1 MARIEEWVTLGIPAE
16 AAYERW
22 SRLRELPR
30 AMDGVEEVR
39 EHEDGTRTT
48 WTIRLGAQRVS
59 FATQTTEVVPG
70 RRISWRSI
78 SGPRHTG
85 SVSFVALEEDGCAVV
100 VEAEGDA
107 SGALGHAGT
116 LLGLLRQRIR
126 EDLAGFKLAAET
138 AHTPT
143 PAQGAIAA

>member
-1 MARIEEWVTLGIPAE
+1 MARIEEWITLGIPAQ

-22 SRLRELPR
+22 SRLSELPR

-39 EHEDGTRTT
+39 EHADGVRTT
-48 WTIRLGAQRVS
+48 WTIRLGGRRVS
-59 FATQTTEVVPG
+59 FTTETTEVVPG
-70 RRISWRSI
+70 RRIGWRSVTQ
-78 SGPRHTG
+78 PRHSG
-85 SVSFVALEEDGCAVV
+85 SVSFVELDEEGCAVV

-126 EDLAGFKLAAET
+126 EDLAAFKIAAET
-138 AHTPT
+138 AHRAA
-143 PAQGAIAA
+143 PAPGAIAA